1 MDGRAVMSALKLAR
15 LEDRT
20 PVKLAIA
27 VTPQLHADLQVY
39 AGLYAAAYG
48 IEESVVD
55 LIPSMLAMFLASDRA
70 FVRSRAGQK

>member
-1 MDGRAVMSALKLAR
+1 MTGMKLAK

-39 AGLYAAAYG
+39 ARLYLETYG
-48 IEESVVD
+48 VEESIVD
-55 LIPSMLAMFLASDRA
+55 LIPSMLATFLTSDRA
-70 FVRSRAGQK
+70 FIRERAAQK